1 MVKRNI
7 KDLPEHERPREKLI
21 ERGAVA
27 LTDHELLA
35 VLIGKGSRRHDAI
48 TLAKK
53 MIPIID
59 EKGAKLSVDDLAK
72 FDGIGNA
79 KAALILAAT
88 EFSRRRIRPEGI
100 RIETPSDLVPHIRH
114 YVDRKQE
121 HFICAS
127 INGANEI
134 INIRVVSIGLID
146 RSHVHPREVFA
157 DPLID
162 RASAVILAHNHPV
175 GALNPS
181 GQDIETTQ
189 RLRQAGEIMG
199 ITVLDHII
207 FNNTEYFSFLEND
220 IGF

>member
-1 MVKRNI
+1 MAKRNI
-7 KDLPEHERPREKLI
+7 KNLPEHERPREKLI

-27 LTDHELLA
+27 LKDHELLA

-53 MIPIID
+53 MIPVID

-79 KAALILAAT
+79 KAALILAAI
-88 EFSRRRIRPEGI
+88 EFSRRRIRPAGI

-114 YVDRKQE
+114 YVDRKRE

-127 INGANEI
+127 LNGANEI
-134 INIRVVSIGLID
+134 IDIRVVSIGLVD

-162 RASAVILAHNHPV
+162 RASGVILAHNHPV
-175 GALNPS
+175 GALHPS
-181 GQDIETTQ
+181 KQDIETTK
-189 RLRQAGEIMG
+189 RLQQAGKIMG

-207 FNNTEYFSFLEND
+207 FNSTEYFSFLESD
-220 IGF
+220 IEF

>member
-1 MVKRNI
+1 MAKRNI
-7 KDLPEHERPREKLI
+7 KNLPEHERPREKLI

-35 VLIGKGSRRHDAI
+35 VLIGKGSPRHDAI

-53 MIPIID
+53 MIPVID

-79 KAALILAAT
+79 KAALILAAI

-100 RIETPSDLVPHIRH
+100 RIGTPSDLVPHIRH

-127 INGANEI
+127 VNGANEI
-134 INIRVVSIGLID
+134 INIRVVSIGLVD

-162 RASAVILAHNHPV
+162 RASAVILAHNHPA

-207 FNNTEYFSFLEND
+207 FNSTEYFSFLESD

>member
-1 MVKRNI
+1 MAKKNI
-7 KDLPEHERPREKLI
+7 KNLPEHERPREKLI

-53 MIPIID
+53 MIPVID
-59 EKGAKLSVDDLAK
+59 EKGEKLSVDDLTK

-114 YVDRKQE
+114 YVNRKQE
-121 HFICAS
+121 HFLCAS
-127 INGANEI
+127 VNGANEI
-134 INIRVVSIGLID
+134 INIRVVSIGLVD

-175 GALNPS
+175 GTLNPS
-181 GQDIETTQ
+181 EQDIETTQ
-189 RLRQAGEIMG
+189 RLQQAGKIMG

-207 FNNTEYFSFLEND
+207 FNSTEYFSFLESD
-220 IGF
+220 IVF

>member
-1 MVKRNI
+1 MAKNI
-7 KDLPEHERPREKLI
+7 KNLPKHERPREKLI

-59 EKGAKLSVDDLAK
+59 EKGAKLSIDDLIH
-72 FDGIGNA
+72 FDGIGSA

-100 RIETPSDLVPHIRH
+100 RIETPADLVPHIRH

-121 HFICAS
+121 HFLCAS
-127 INGANEI
+127 VNGANEI
-134 INIRVVSIGLID
+134 INIRVVSIGLVD

-181 GQDIETTQ
+181 EQDIETTQ

-207 FNNTEYFSFLEND
+207 FNSKEYFSFLESD
-220 IGF
+220 IEF

>member
-1 MVKRNI
+1 MAKRNI
-7 KDLPEHERPREKLI
+7 KNLPEHERPREKLI

-35 VLIGKGSRRHDAI
+35 VLIGKGSCRHDAI

-53 MIPIID
+53 MIPVID
-59 EKGAKLSVDDLAK
+59 EKGAKLSVNDLTK

-88 EFSRRRIRPEGI
+88 EFSLRRIRPEGI
-100 RIETPSDLVPHIRH
+100 RIETPADLVPYIRH

-121 HFICAS
+121 HFLCAS

-134 INIRVVSIGLID
+134 INIRVVSIGLVD

-162 RASAVILAHNHPV
+162 RASAVILAHNHPA

-181 GQDIETTQ
+181 EQDIETTQ

-207 FNNTEYFSFLEND
+207 FNGTEYFSFLEND

>member
-1 MVKRNI
+1 MAKRNI
-7 KDLPEHERPREKLI
+7 KNLPEHERPREKLI
-21 ERGAVA
+21 ERGAVS

-53 MIPIID
+53 MIPVID

-157 DPLID
+157 DPVID

>member
-1 MVKRNI
+1 MAKKNI
-7 KDLPEHERPREKLI
+7 KNLPEHERPREKLI

-53 MIPIID
+53 MIPVID

-79 KAALILAAT
+79 KAALILAAI

-114 YVDRKQE
+114 YVDRKRE
-121 HFICAS
+121 HFLCAS
-127 INGANEI
+127 LNGANEI
-134 INIRVVSIGLID
+134 IDIRVVSIGLVD
-146 RSHVHPREVFA
+146 RSHVHPREVFG
-157 DPLID
+157 DPLTD

-181 GQDIETTQ
+181 EQDIETTQ
-189 RLRQAGEIMG
+189 RLQQAGKIMG

-207 FNNTEYFSFLEND
+207 FNSTEYFSFLEND

>member
-1 MVKRNI
+1 MAKRNI
-7 KDLPEHERPREKLI
+7 KNLPEHERPREKLI

-53 MIPIID
+53 MIPVID
-59 EKGAKLSVDDLAK
+59 EKGAKLSVDDLVK

-100 RIETPSDLVPHIRH
+100 RIETPSDLVPYIRH
-114 YVDRKQE
+114 YVGRKQE
-121 HFICAS
+121 HFLCAS

-134 INIRVVSIGLID
+134 IDIRVVSIGLVD

-162 RASAVILAHNHPV
+162 RASAVILAHNHPA

-181 GQDIETTQ
+181 EQDIETTQ

-207 FNNTEYFSFLEND
+207 FNRTGYFSFLEGD

>member
-1 MVKRNI
+1 MAKKNI
-7 KDLPEHERPREKLI
+7 KNLPEHERPREKLI

-53 MIPIID
+53 MIPVID
-59 EKGAKLSVDDLAK
+59 EKGEKLSVDDLTK

-114 YVDRKQE
+114 YVNRKQE
-121 HFICAS
+121 HFLCAS
-127 INGANEI
+127 VNGANEI
-134 INIRVVSIGLID
+134 INIRVVSIGLVD

-162 RASAVILAHNHPV
+162 RASAVILAHNHPA

-181 GQDIETTQ
+181 EQDIETTQ
-189 RLRQAGEIMG
+189 RLQQAGKIMG

-207 FNNTEYFSFLEND
+207 FNSTEYFSFLESD
-220 IGF
+220 IVF

>member
-1 MVKRNI
+1 MAKRNI
-7 KDLPEHERPREKLI
+7 KNLPEHERPREKLI

-27 LTDHELLA
+27 LKDHELLA

-59 EKGAKLSVDDLAK
+59 EKGEKLSVDDLAK

-88 EFSRRRIRPEGI
+88 EFSRRRIRPGGI
-100 RIETPSDLVPHIRH
+100 RLETPADLVPHIRH

-121 HFICAS
+121 HFLCAS
-127 INGANEI
+127 VDGANEI
-134 INIRVVSIGLID
+134 INIRVVSIGLVD

-181 GQDIETTQ
+181 DQDIETTQ

-207 FNNTEYFSFLEND
+207 FNRTEYFSFLESD

>member
-1 MVKRNI
+1 MAKKNI

-27 LTDHELLA
+27 LSDHELLA

-127 INGANEI
+127 VNGANEI
-134 INIRVVSIGLID
+134 IDIRVVSIGLID

-157 DPLID
+157 DPVID

-181 GQDIETTQ
+181 VQDIETTQ

-207 FNNTEYFSFLEND
+207 FNNTEYFSFLESD

>member
-1 MVKRNI
+1 MAKKNI
-7 KDLPEHERPREKLI
+7 KNLPVHERPREKLI
-21 ERGAVA
+21 ERGAIA
-27 LTDHELLA
+27 LKDHELLA

-48 TLAKK
+48 TLARKL
-53 MIPIID
+53 IPIID

-79 KAALILAAT
+79 KAALILAAI

-114 YVDRKQE
+114 YVDRKRE

-127 INGANEI
+127 VNGANEI

-181 GQDIETTQ
+181 DQDIETTQ
-189 RLRQAGEIMG
+189 RLQQAGEIMG

-207 FNNTEYFSFLEND
+207 FNSTEYFSFLESD

>member
-1 MVKRNI
+1 MAKKDI
-7 KDLPEHERPREKLI
+7 KNLPEHERPREKLI

-48 TLAKK
+48 TLAQK
-53 MIPIID
+53 MIPVID

-72 FDGIGNA
+72 FDGIGNT
-79 KAALILAAT
+79 KAALILAAI

-114 YVDRKQE
+114 YVDRKRE
-121 HFICAS
+121 HFLCAS
-127 INGANEI
+127 VNGANEI
-134 INIRVVSIGLID
+134 IDIRVVSIGLVD

-157 DPLID
+157 DPLTD

-175 GALNPS
+175 GVLTPS
-181 GQDIETTQ
+181 EQDIETTK
-189 RLRQAGEIMG
+189 RLQQAGKIMG

-207 FNNTEYFSFLEND
+207 FNSTEYFSFLEND
-220 IGF
+220 IEF

>member
-1 MVKRNI
+1 MAKKNI
-7 KDLPEHERPREKLI
+7 KNLPEHERPREKLI

-35 VLIGKGSRRHDAI
+35 VLIGKGSRKHDAI

-53 MIPIID
+53 MIPVID
-59 EKGAKLSVDDLAK
+59 EKGAKLSVDDLTK

-114 YVDRKQE
+114 YVNRKQE
-121 HFICAS
+121 HFLCAS
-127 INGANEI
+127 VNGANEI
-134 INIRVVSIGLID
+134 INIRVVSIGLVD

-175 GALNPS
+175 GTLNPS
-181 GQDIETTQ
+181 EQDIETTQ
-189 RLRQAGEIMG
+189 RLQQAGKIMG

-207 FNNTEYFSFLEND
+207 FNSTEYFSFLESD

>member
-1 MVKRNI
+1 MAKKNI
-7 KDLPEHERPREKLI
+7 KKLPVHERPREKLI

-59 EKGAKLSVDDLAK
+59 EKGAKLSADDLAK

-79 KAALILAAT
+79 KAALILAAI

-100 RIETPSDLVPHIRH
+100 RIETPADLVPHIRH

-121 HFICAS
+121 HFLCAS
-127 INGANEI
+127 VNGANEI
-134 INIRVVSIGLID
+134 INIRVVSIGLVD

-181 GQDIETTQ
+181 EKDIETTQ

-199 ITVLDHII
+199 IPVLDHII

>member
-1 MVKRNI
+1 MAKRNI
-7 KDLPEHERPREKLI
+7 KNLPEHERPREKLI
-21 ERGAVA
+21 ERGANA
-27 LTDHELLA
+27 LMDHELLA

-48 TLAKK
+48 TLARK
-53 MIPIID
+53 MIPVID
-59 EKGAKLSVDDLAK
+59 EKGAKLSVADLAK

-88 EFSRRRIRPEGI
+88 EFSRRRIHPEGI
-100 RIETPSDLVPHIRH
+100 RIETPADLVPHIRH

-121 HFICAS
+121 HFLCAS
-127 INGANEI
+127 VNGANEI
-134 INIRVVSIGLID
+134 INIRVVSIGLVD

-162 RASAVILAHNHPV
+162 RASAVILAHNHPA
-175 GALNPS
+175 GTLNPS
-181 GQDIETTQ
+181 EQDIETTQ

-207 FNNTEYFSFLEND
+207 FNSTEYFSFLESD

>member
-1 MVKRNI
+1 MAKRNI
-7 KDLPEHERPREKLI
+7 KNLPEHERPREKLI
-21 ERGAVA
+21 ERGAAA
-27 LTDHELLA
+27 LRDHELLA

-59 EKGAKLSVDDLAK
+59 EKGAKLSVDDLTA

-79 KAALILAAT
+79 KAALILAAV

-100 RIETPSDLVPHIRH
+100 RLETPADLVPHIRH

-121 HFICAS
+121 HFLCAS
-127 INGANEI
+127 VDGANEI
-134 INIRVVSIGLID
+134 INIRVVSIGLVD

-181 GQDIETTQ
+181 EQDIETTQ

-207 FNNTEYFSFLEND
+207 FNSTEYFSFLESD

>member
-1 MVKRNI
+1 MAKKDI
-7 KDLPEHERPREKLI
+7 KNLPEHERPREKLI

-48 TLAKK
+48 TLAQK
-53 MIPIID
+53 MIPVID

-79 KAALILAAT
+79 KAALILAAI

-114 YVDRKQE
+114 YVDRKRE
-121 HFICAS
+121 HFLCAS
-127 INGANEI
+127 VNGANEI
-134 INIRVVSIGLID
+134 IDIRVVSIGLVD

-157 DPLID
+157 DPLTD

-175 GALNPS
+175 GVLTPS
-181 GQDIETTQ
+181 EQDIETTK
-189 RLRQAGEIMG
+189 RLQQAGKIMG

-207 FNNTEYFSFLEND
+207 FNSTEYFSFLEND
-220 IGF
+220 IEF

>member
-1 MVKRNI
+1 MAKRNI
-7 KDLPEHERPREKLI
+7 KNLPEHERPREKLI

-35 VLIGKGSRRHDAI
+35 VLIGKGFRRHDAI

-53 MIPIID
+53 MIPVID
-59 EKGAKLSVDDLAK
+59 EKGTKLSVDDLAK

-79 KAALILAAT
+79 KAALILAAI

-100 RIETPSDLVPHIRH
+100 RIETPADLVPHIRH

-121 HFICAS
+121 HFLCAS
-127 INGANEI
+127 VNGANEI
-134 INIRVVSIGLID
+134 INIRVVSIGLVD

-157 DPLID
+157 DPLMD
-162 RASAVILAHNHPV
+162 RASAVILAHNHPA
-175 GALNPS
+175 GTLKPS
-181 GQDIETTQ
+181 EQDMETTR

-207 FNNTEYFSFLEND
+207 FNHLAYFSFLEND

>member
-1 MVKRNI
+1 MSKKNI
-7 KDLPEHERPREKLI
+7 KNLPVHERPREKLI

-35 VLIGKGSRRHDAI
+35 VLIGKGSPRHDVI

-53 MIPIID
+53 MIPVID
-59 EKGAKLSVDDLAK
+59 EKGTKLSVADLAK

-79 KAALILAAT
+79 KAALILAAI

-100 RIETPSDLVPHIRH
+100 HIETPADLVPHIRH

-127 INGANEI
+127 VNGANEI
-134 INIRVVSIGLID
+134 INIRVVSIGLVD
-146 RSHVHPREVFA
+146 KSHVHPREVFA

-162 RASAVILAHNHPV
+162 RASAVILAHNHPD

-181 GQDIETTQ
+181 EQDIETTQ

>member
-1 MVKRNI
+1 MAKRNI
-7 KDLPEHERPREKLI
+7 KNLPEHERPQEKLI

-27 LTDHELLA
+27 LTDHELLT

-53 MIPIID
+53 MIPVID
-59 EKGAKLSVDDLAK
+59 EKGAKLSVDDLVK

-100 RIETPSDLVPHIRH
+100 RIETPADLVPYIRH

-121 HFICAS
+121 HFLCAS
-127 INGANEI
+127 VNGANEI
-134 INIRVVSIGLID
+134 INIRVVSIGLVD

-181 GQDIETTQ
+181 EQDIETTQ
-189 RLRQAGEIMG
+189 QLRQAGEIMG

-207 FNNTEYFSFLEND
+207 FNSTEYFSFLEND

>member
-1 MVKRNI
+1 MAKRNI
-7 KDLPEHERPREKLI
+7 KNLPEHERPREKLI

-53 MIPIID
+53 MIPVID
-59 EKGAKLSVDDLAK
+59 DKGAKLSIDDLTK

-100 RIETPSDLVPHIRH
+100 RIETPSDLVPYIRH

-121 HFICAS
+121 HFLCAS
-127 INGANEI
+127 VNGANEI
-134 INIRVVSIGLID
+134 INIRVVSIGLVD

-162 RASAVILAHNHPV
+162 RASAVILAHNHPA

-181 GQDIETTQ
+181 EQDIETTQ
-189 RLRQAGEIMG
+189 RLQQAGKIMG

-207 FNNTEYFSFLEND
+207 FNSTEYFSFLESD
-220 IGF
+220 IVF